1 MKMKSTQLF
10 VPMMMVIMI
19 TIVPK
24 TTTIT
29 TSWTT
34 TTPRPTTTTPRPTT
48 TTPKPTTTT
57 PRPTTT
63 TRKWTTTTRRWTTT
77 TQWTTGHPAVNL
89 NGKMVTLSYNG
100 GGISFYPPNYSPQPS
115 AWPSTPSYTTTYP
128 FSTTPPSTRG
138 LSMCLRYLSDYM
150 PTSYPP
156 TFIVSPRSSHP
167 LTLRFRTTSYE
178 VSFDRYGYTNLY
190 LSPRIKLL
198 PGVAPDIWTRVCL
211 TIDSMKNVAQMFSGS
226 YMSIR
231 KMLNDR
237 YSWTSE
243 PVIAVSGFDGQ
254 VTDVQMWDYPL
265 SYREVTDYMN
275 GGVYRLYRGSVLSW
289 SYINYSLS
297 GNVLLEDVYEIQA
310 KQPVSRRGRGRRPK
324 GENKTRRVFNVG
336 ESKSRERQ
344 QL

>member
-1 MKMKSTQLF
+1 MCNRQIQTQDTARTHRRFTVETLVSWVRMKMKSTQLF

-19 TIVPK
+19 TTFAK
-24 TTTIT
+24 TTTAT
-29 TSWTT
+29 PKPTT
-34 TTPRPTTTTPRPTT
+34 TTRRPTTTTPRWIT
-48 TTPKPTTTT
+48 TTP
-57 PRPTTT
+57 
-63 TRKWTTTTRRWTTT
+63 
-77 TQWTTGHPAVNL
+77 WTTGHPAVNL

-115 AWPSTPSYTTTYP
+115 AWPSTPSYY
-128 FSTTPPSTRG
+128 TTPYPSTRG
-138 LSMCLRYLSDYM
+138 LSICLRYLSDSLQTGYQ
-150 PTSYPP
+150 P
-156 TFIVSPRSSHP
+156 TFIVGPRSRNP
-167 LTLRFRTTSYE
+167 LTLRYRTNTYE
-178 VSFDRYGYTNLY
+178 VSLDRYGYTNLY

-211 TIDSMKNVAQMFSGS
+211 TMDSMKNVAQMFSGS

-237 YSWTSE
+237 YSLTID
-243 PVIAVSGFDGQ
+243 PVIEVSGFDGQ

-289 SYINYSLS
+289 SNINYSRS

-310 KQPVSRRGRGRRPK
+310 KQPASRRGRGRRPK
-324 GENKTRRVFNVG
+324 GGNKTRRVFNVG